1 MSNDR
6 GLFHFSHTWGSGL
19 PWARRRSQIWLGIRK
34 AAMAAAVT
42 AAVVS
47 PVRARLAQS
56 GTRQAG
62 ADRAQATAALQQMQT
77 TTAKQAETV
86 VAIQQKQAQEAAA
99 RQAQEETARQAQA
112 LALQQQ
118 VQAQALA
125 LQQAQAQAAAQ
136 QQAQAAALQQQQA
149 QEAAARQA
157 QIAAQRQAQAAAQLA
172 IKPSADVLSPIER
185 TILNALNADRAAAG
199 LAPLQLDSTLVATA
213 RAHSAEMSG
222 GNRLF
227 HTTDLGAVA
236 PQKWRALGENVAMST
251 SLDAVNPRLME
262 SATHRAN
269 ILGNFDRVGIGVVVV
284 GGRIWITQEFMQTS

>member
-99 RQAQEETARQAQA
+99 RQAQEEAAR
-112 LALQQQ
+112 
-118 VQAQALA
+118 QAQALA

>member
-62 ADRAQATAALQQMQT
+62 ADR
-77 TTAKQAETV
+77 
-86 VAIQQKQAQEAAA
+86 
-99 RQAQEETARQAQA
+99 
-112 LALQQQ
+112 
-118 VQAQALA
+118 
-125 LQQAQAQAAAQ
+125 AQAAAQ

-284 GGRIWITQEFMQTS
+284 